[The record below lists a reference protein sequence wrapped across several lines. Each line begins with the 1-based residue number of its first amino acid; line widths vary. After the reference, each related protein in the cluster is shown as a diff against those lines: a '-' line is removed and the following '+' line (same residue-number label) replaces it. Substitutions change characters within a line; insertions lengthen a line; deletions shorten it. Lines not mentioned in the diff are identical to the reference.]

1 MEAAINAYNALEG
14 HADEKIFVDSSY
26 TERFLMLRSAYNVN
40 VVYAKIAALFDM
52 DATKYSFD
60 IVKDAN
66 DAFLALT
73 EEERTA
79 VPNAD
84 VLTTKISE
92 LSAAIGRDVD
102 FSLSYEEHF
111 KQETTPPPPPPKG
124 LQSWV
129 VVLIISA
136 SVIVLAGVAVVTTLL
151 IRRKKSSTI

>member
-1 MEAAINAYNALEG
+1 
-14 HADEKIFVDSSY
+14 
-26 TERFLMLRSAYNVN
+26 MLRSAYNVN

-73 EEERTA
+73 EEERAA